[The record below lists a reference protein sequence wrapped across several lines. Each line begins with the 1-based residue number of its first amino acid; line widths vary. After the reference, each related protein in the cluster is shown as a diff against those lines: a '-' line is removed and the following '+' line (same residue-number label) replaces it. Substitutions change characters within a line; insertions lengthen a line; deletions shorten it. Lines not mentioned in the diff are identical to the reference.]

1 MEPIKRLAR
10 GRSVTLTL
18 SLAASVV
25 IAVILGAFAIG
36 IAQLNHRLMEQKVID
51 QISGQAALVKSML
64 SNLSANVGSEAR
76 LLMSVLSSRFG
87 TTFVLSPDERLLVG
101 GSSVPALYGSEGR
114 LDRDLAYLE
123 DFTAS
128 TDAVA
133 TLFVRDGNDFVRIAT
148 TLTDGK
154 GRIVVGT
161 RLDSGDPGRER
172 LLAGRDYV
180 GPATLFGKQYIRV
193 YHPLENGQGEVVGA
207 LSVALNI
214 EEQLGRVKSEITS
227 LKVGDTG
234 YFFVI
239 DARPGPSLGNLVVHP
254 LQEGTN
260 ILESKDADGHSFV
273 KDMLEKR
280 RGVIRYPWIN
290 TDAGETRPRLK
301 VVAYDFFPE
310 WQWVIAGGAY
320 DDELSGDSV
329 MLRNLT
335 FSVALLAVLVLG
347 VVIFLLTRRLVSRP
361 LGEAASIFSRIGSG
375 HYDNAIPTGRADEI
389 GSLFQSLRTMQG
401 SLDERTRSDAK
412 LAAETLRIKR
422 ALDKASTNIM
432 VSDTEGTIV
441 YVNEAVMAMMR
452 TAESDIR
459 KDLPNFSVDG
469 LLGSSF
475 DAFHRNPAHQKSMLA
490 ALRNTHV
497 TQITVGGRVF
507 KLVANPVIGDEG
519 ERLGTVLEW
528 NDRTNEVATEHELAS
543 LLDAAVKGDFTRRLQ
558 REGKDGFFEE
568 LAEGMNRLVEIV
580 ASGLADIARVLEAIA
595 NGDLT
600 KVIES
605 HYEGTFGQLKNDTN
619 RTVARLQEVVGNI
632 KESADTINMAAG
644 EIAAGNVDLSSR
656 TETQASSLE
665 ETASAMEQLNST
677 VQQNTQNAL
686 EANRLAQTS
695 NEMAVRGGEIFERVV
710 QTMGEIQ
717 ESSQQISEII
727 TVIDSIAFQ
736 TNLLALNAAVEAAR
750 AGEQGKGFAVV
761 AAEVRMLAQRSAQ
774 AAKEIK
780 GLIAGS
786 ATKVDAGAKLV
797 DEAGHTMTAILDSF
811 SQVATL
817 MSEISAASREQ
828 STGIEQISQ
837 AVTQMDE
844 VTQQNAALVEE
855 AAAAAESLEDQAR
868 SLSKSVDVF
877 TLDQGTRP
885 APVGAGAASA
895 SLGQPS
901 RSGPASG
908 AVKPVRRGGS
918 ATRGGVP
925 KSSPSK
931 AAPDEDWDEF

>member
-1 MEPIKRLAR
+1 MGPIKRLAR
-10 GRSVTLTL
+10 GRSVALTL
-18 SLAASVV
+18 SLAASAV

-36 IAQLNHRLMEQKVID
+36 VAQLNHRLMEQKAID
-51 QISGQAALVKSML
+51 QIVGQAALVKSML
-64 SNLSANVGSEAR
+64 SNLSANMGSEAK

-87 TTFVLSPDERLLVG
+87 TRFELRPDERVLLG
-101 GSSVPALYGSEGR
+101 DASVPALYGVEGR

-123 DFTAS
+123 DFTA
-128 TDAVA
+128 TTGAVA
-133 TLFVRDGNDFVRIAT
+133 TLFVRDGNNFVRTAT
-148 TLTDGK
+148 TLKDEK

-161 RLDSGDPGRER
+161 RFDPSDPGRER
-172 LLAGRDYV
+172 LLVGQDYS
-180 GPATLFGKQYIRV
+180 GLATLFGKQYIRF
-193 YHPLENGQGEVVGA
+193 YHPLMNGRGEVVGA

-227 LKVGDTG
+227 IKVGETG
-234 YFFVI
+234 YFFAI
-239 DARPGPSLGNLVVHP
+239 DARPGSSLGTLVIHP
-254 LQEGTN
+254 LQEGAN
-260 ILESKDADGHSFV
+260 ILESRDADGHSFI
-273 KDMLEKR
+273 KEMLEKR
-280 RGVIRYPWIN
+280 QGVIRYPWIN
-290 TDAGETRPRLK
+290 TDAGETRPRFK

-320 DDELSGDSV
+320 DDELSRDSV

-347 VVIFLLTRRLVSRP
+347 FVIFLLTRRLISRP
-361 LGEAASIFSRIGSG
+361 LGEAANIFSRIGSG
-375 HYDNAIPTGRADEI
+375 HYDNAIPTGRGDEI
-389 GSLFQSLRTMQG
+389 GSLFQSLGAMQG
-401 SLDERTRSDAK
+401 SLDERTRSDARI
-412 LAAETLRIKR
+412 AAETLRIKR
-422 ALDKASTNIM
+422 ALDKASTNMM
-432 VSDTEGTIV
+432 VSDPKGTIV
-441 YVNEAVMAMMR
+441 YVNEAVVSMMR

-469 LLGSSF
+469 LLGSCF

-490 ALRNTHV
+490 ALQNTHV

-528 NDRTNEVATEHELAS
+528 NDRTDEVATERELAS
-543 LLDAAVKGDFTRRLQ
+543 LLDAAVRGDFTHRLQ
-558 REGKDGFFEE
+558 REGKEGFFGE
-568 LAEGMNRLVEIV
+568 LAEGMNRLIDIV
-580 ASGLADIARVLEAIA
+580 AGGLADIARVLKAIA
-595 NGDLT
+595 DGDLT
-600 KVIES
+600 KGIES
-605 HYEGTFGQLKNDTN
+605 HYEGTFGQLKDDTN

-695 NEMAVRGGEIFERVV
+695 NDMAVRGGEIFERVV
-710 QTMGEIQ
+710 DTMGEIQ
-717 ESSQQISEII
+717 KSSEQISEII
-727 TVIDSIAFQ
+727 AVIDSIAFQ

-780 GLIAGS
+780 SLIAGS

-797 DEAGHTMTAILDSF
+797 DEAGHTMTSILDSF

-828 STGIEQISQ
+828 GTGIEQISQ
-837 AVTQMDE
+837 AVSQMDE

-868 SLSKSVDVF
+868 SLSKSVAVF
-877 TLDQGTRP
+877 TLDQGASP
-885 APVGAGAASA
+885 SPVGAK
-895 SLGQPS
+895 
-901 RSGPASG
+901 PASR
-908 AVKPVRRGGS
+908 AVKAVSRGRS
-918 ATRGGVP
+918 DTGGGAP
-925 KSSPSK
+925 KSSSSK
-931 AAPDEDWDEF
+931 AVSDEDWDEF